1 VYDLYRF
8 HFAHDDEHLERVYR
22 ECTKGIRLCG
32 ECKQE
37 AAGLVKKFLEN
48 HHKRR
53 EALMSDAKELLAKSR
68 RYLTS
73 AGR

>member
-1 VYDLYRF
+1 MKLVY
-8 HFAHDDEHLERVYR
+8 H

-37 AAGLVKKFLEN
+37 AIGLVKKFLEE

-53 EALMSDAKELLAKSR
+53 DSLLPEAKELLARSR
-68 RYLTS
+68 QYLTS
-73 AGR
+73 TGNQ